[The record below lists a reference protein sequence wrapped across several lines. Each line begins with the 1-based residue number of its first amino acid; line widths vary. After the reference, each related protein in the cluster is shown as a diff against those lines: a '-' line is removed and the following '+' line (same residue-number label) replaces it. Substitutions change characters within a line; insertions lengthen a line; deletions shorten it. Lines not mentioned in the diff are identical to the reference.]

1 MNLEKFQEYLDDILF
16 ENWRE
21 NSIFIL
27 FSLSIIM
34 FTASMLFVYYIYTI
48 IAALVYIYCSLS
60 CTVLVYMHLQLT
72 YTKTY
77 TSIFPCMG
85 CQLGARER
93 QRHAIP
99 RSLNYQLADML
110 NFKDIIST
118 LRQLGT
124 AVHLS

>member
-77 TSIFPCMG
+77 THTVYSHAWG
-85 CQLGARER
+85 VSWVLER
-93 QRHAIP
+93 DRG
-99 RSLNYQLADML
+99 
-110 NFKDIIST
+110 T
-118 LRQLGT
+118 LSQE
-124 AVHLS
+124 V